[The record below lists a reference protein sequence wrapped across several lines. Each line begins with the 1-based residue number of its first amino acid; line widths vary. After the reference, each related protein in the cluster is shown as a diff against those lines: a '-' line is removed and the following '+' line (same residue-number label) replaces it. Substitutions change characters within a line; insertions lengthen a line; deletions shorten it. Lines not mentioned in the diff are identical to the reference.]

1 MAEAS
6 PLEIL
11 KSAILLETRG
21 KTFYQNAADAAAHET
36 VKSFFQTMA
45 DEEREHIQIL
55 AEQYRTYKAKKQF
68 VAGGYLNEH
77 HQAVAKKVL
86 GDEIKAKISGAGYEA
101 AAISAAMLM
110 EERAIAL
117 YSERAAA
124 TEDPQ
129 EKALY
134 TWLADWEREHLAFLA
149 DIEAEVREK
158 IWNDNS
164 FWPF

>member
-1 MAEAS
+1 MAATT

-11 KSAILLETRG
+11 KSAVLLETRG
-21 KTFYQNAADAAAHET
+21 KAFYQHGADTATHAS
-36 VKSFFQTMA
+36 VKAFFQTMA
-45 DEEREHIQIL
+45 DEEREHIQML
-55 AEQYRTYKAKKQF
+55 AEQYKAYQANSKF
-68 VAGGYLNEH
+68 TPGSYLVEN
-77 HQAVAKKVL
+77 HQAVATKVL
-86 GDEIKAKISGAGYEA
+86 GDEVKAKITGAGYEA

-124 TEDPQ
+124 TEDEQ
-129 EKALY
+129 ERALY

-149 DIEAEVREK
+149 DIDAEVKGK
-158 IWNDNS
+158 IWDDNS

>member
-1 MAEAS
+1 MDAVG

-11 KSAILLETRG
+11 KSAIVLETNGR
-21 KTFYQNAADAAAHET
+21 TFYQNAADTAANEA
-36 VKSFFQTMA
+36 VQSFFQTMA
-45 DEEREHIQIL
+45 DEEHAHIQIL
-55 AEQYRTYKAKKQF
+55 AEQYKAYQAKREF
-68 VAGGYLNEH
+68 VAGSYLSEN

-86 GDEIKAKISGAGYEA
+86 GEEIKAQISGVGYEA

-110 EERAIAL
+110 EERAIAF

-124 TEDPQ
+124 TFDPQ
-129 EKALY
+129 EKTLY
-134 TWLADWEREHLAFLA
+134 TWLADWEREHLTFLA
-149 DIEAEVREK
+149 DIDADVREK

>member
-1 MAEAS
+1 MAEAT

-21 KTFYQNAADAAAHET
+21 KAFYQNAADTAAHES
-36 VKSFFQTMA
+36 VKAFFQTMA
-45 DEEREHIQIL
+45 DEEREHIQML
-55 AEQYRTYKAKKQF
+55 AEQYKAYQANSKF
-68 VAGGYLNEH
+68 TPGSRLGEN
-77 HQAVAKKVL
+77 HQAVANKVL
-86 GDEIKAKISGAGYEA
+86 GDEVKAKITGAGYEA

-124 TEDPQ
+124 TDDEQ
-129 EKALY
+129 ERALY

-149 DIEAEVREK
+149 DIDAEVKGR
-158 IWNDNS
+158 IWDDNS